1 MFRKLPF
8 GLLLLSA
15 GGVVTVIGIAAYLL
29 DYAAL
34 NMIGFFYGIPL
45 FLGGIALKITELKP
59 VPFMTQTPPEV
70 VALREAQA
78 TKTQTQILND
88 VTRFRYGQKAHF
100 DSALSYLGLSP
111 IEKQRP
117 ELMAV
122 REESTDGA
130 YTLVLLFDSSYL
142 PFEVWTQRQEKMT
155 NFFGPGVKVKLAQPE
170 EDEVEVSIIA
180 TPDSAVATPDPAVAT
195 LDQ

>member
-1 MFRKLPF
+1 MFRKLPL
-8 GLLLLSA
+8 GMLLLTA
-15 GGVVTVIGIAAYLL
+15 GGIVTVIGTVGYLL
-29 DYAAL
+29 NYAAL
-34 NMIGFFYGIPL
+34 NMVGFFYGIPL
-45 FLGGIALKITELKP
+45 FLGGIALKITELEP

-70 VALREAQA
+70 LALREKQA
-78 TKTQTQILND
+78 TKTQTQILDD
-88 VTRFRYGQKAHF
+88 VTRYRYGQKAHF

-117 ELMAV
+117 ELIAV

-142 PFEVWTQRQEKMT
+142 SFDVWTQKQEKMT

-170 EDEVEVSIIA
+170 EDEVEVFIIA
-180 TPDSAVATPDPAVAT
+180 TPDSVMKTSDQAVATSDP
-195 LDQ
+195 